1 MKKQSLISLIV
12 SAVIVAGGSAGAYA
26 VHQSY
31 AAGSGGALLAG
42 TASGTSAAAADS
54 AAGDS
59 EGTPKSDPKSDSVGK
74 NTQKPSGSA
83 DADKPSSGT
92 ESKEDSEASGGNGKT
107 EGESG
112 AEDKPTLKEI
122 ISSVSQK
129 VVMIETEDGSL
140 GSGFLYNDRGDILTN
155 AHVVAGY
162 KDVTIT
168 TSDSVKMDGKVI
180 GIGEETDVAV
190 VRVPDL
196 EKVEPLKLKLK
207 AEAEIGDQVL
217 ALGSPLGLQNTVTT
231 GIVSGVDRTFDID
244 PYYYEGLYQI
254 SAPIAPGNSGGP
266 LVDQST
272 GEVLGINSAVTDE
285 GGIGFSIPVTSVI
298 EAAKGWSD
306 KPMEEIP
313 MLDYGDGS
321 DIPADD
327 YSGDEYGDDGY
338 DDSYDDVPVD
348 GTELEYQAED
358 VLYAFYDAVSRQD
371 YESAYGLLGE
381 KWQAKQS
388 YEDFAGGYKDTLGVY
403 LDHCMGVENGD
414 GTVSVYI
421 SITADERTDNGAV
434 SETYDLV
441 YQVGYEPGDASDVLK
456 IISGKSQ
463 Y

>member
-26 VHQSY
+26 IHESY
-31 AAGSGGALLAG
+31 AAGGGSDALLAG
-42 TASGTSAAAADS
+42 TVPGTSTASSSTGS

-59 EGTPKSDPKSDSVGK
+59 AGTPKSDSKSDSADP
-74 NTQKPSGSA
+74 NTETPSGNA
-83 DADKPSSGT
+83 DADNPSSGT
-92 ESKEDSEASGGNGKT
+92 ENKEDSGQSIEDGKT
-107 EGESG
+107 EE
-112 AEDKPTLKEI
+112 PTLKEI
-122 ISSVSQK
+122 ISSVSKK

-162 KDVTIT
+162 KDVTVT
-168 TSDSVKMDGKVI
+168 TSDSVKMDGKII

-231 GIVSGVDRTFDID
+231 GIVSGVDRTFDIA

-266 LVDQST
+266 LVDQAT

-327 YSGDEYGDDGY
+327 YYGDEYGDDGY

-371 YESAYGLLGE
+371 YEAAYGLLGE

-403 LDHCMGVENGD
+403 LDHCLGVENGD

-441 YQVGYEPGDASDVLK
+441 YQVGSEPGDASDVLK

>member
-1 MKKQSLISLIV
+1 MLISLIV
-12 SAVIVAGGSAGAYA
+12 SGGILVAGSAGAYA
-26 VHQSY
+26 IHQSY
-31 AAGSGGALLAG
+31 AGGSGSEALLAG
-42 TASGTSAAAADS
+42 TNPGTTKVSANADEAAAADS
-54 AAGDS
+54 SKTKNEGQEANTEGKDS
-59 EGTPKSDPKSDSVGK
+59 GETKGNADSDK
-74 NTQKPSGSA
+74 Q
-83 DADKPSSGT
+83 SSGNGGQN
-92 ESKEDSEASGGNGKT
+92 DSSQQNGSEPNSSGDGD
-107 EGESG
+107 E
-112 AEDKPTLKEI
+112 PTLKEI
-122 ISSVSQK
+122 ISSVSKK
-129 VVMIETEDGSL
+129 VVMIETEGGSL

-162 KDVTIT
+162 KDVTVT
-168 TSDSVKMDGKVI
+168 TADSVKMDGKII

-196 EKVEPLKLKLK
+196 ENVEPLKLKLK
-207 AEAEIGDQVL
+207 AQADVGDEVL

-231 GIVSGVDRTFDID
+231 GIVSGVDRTFDIA

-266 LVDQST
+266 LVDRKT

-285 GGIGFSIPVTSVI
+285 GGIGFSIPVVNI
-298 EAAKGWSD
+298 VDAARGWSE

-321 DIPADD
+321 DAAADD
-327 YSGDEYGDDGY
+327 YSGDDAVDDYGY
-338 DDSYDDVPVD
+338 D
-348 GTELEYQAED
+348 GTVLEYDAED

-371 YESAYGLLGE
+371 YESAYQLLGQ
-381 KWQAKQS
+381 KWQKKQS
-388 YEDFAGGYKDTLGVY
+388 YEDFAEGYKDTLGVY

-421 SITADERTDNGAV
+421 SITADERKDSGTV
-434 SETYDLV
+434 SNTYDLV

>member
-12 SAVIVAGGSAGAYA
+12 SVVIVAGGSAGAYA
-26 VHQSY
+26 IHQSY
-31 AAGSGGALLAG
+31 AVGSGGDALLAG
-42 TASGTSAAAADS
+42 TVPGTSTASASGDS

-59 EGTPKSDPKSDSVGK
+59 SGTPQSDSKSDSADPNKETPG
-74 NTQKPSGSA
+74 GSA
-83 DADKPSSGT
+83 DADKPSSGNDN
-92 ESKEDSEASGGNGKT
+92 KEDSGQTGGDAKT
-107 EGESG
+107 DE
-112 AEDKPTLKEI
+112 PTLKEI

-162 KDVTIT
+162 KDVTVT

-231 GIVSGVDRTFDID
+231 GIVSGVDRTFDIA

-266 LVDQST
+266 LVDQTT

-298 EAAKGWSD
+298 EAAQGWSD

-327 YSGDEYGDDGY
+327 YYGDEYGDDGY

-371 YESAYGLLGE
+371 YESAYQLLGE
-381 KWQAKQS
+381 KWQGKQS

-456 IISGKSQ
+456 IINGKSQ